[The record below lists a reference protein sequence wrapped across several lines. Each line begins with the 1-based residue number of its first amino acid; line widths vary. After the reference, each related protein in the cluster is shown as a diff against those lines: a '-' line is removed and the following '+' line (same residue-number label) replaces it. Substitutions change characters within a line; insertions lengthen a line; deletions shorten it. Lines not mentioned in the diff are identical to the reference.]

1 MARQL
6 HGLRIETIKPA
17 SLTPSHLKRFNL
29 SPTDQVTPR
38 IYMPIVFYYP
48 NHVPRSLKDIADKSS
63 QLKSSLSEILT
74 HYYPF
79 AGRLNCGAYVDCN
92 DEGVEFQEANIKCGL
107 SEILKKPQNEAVDLV
122 FPSGLAWLGVRW
134 RNVQVCW
141 SFGLQISNVED
152 CQLRFVTANNTD
164 DGNFDTSSMLK
175 TVDLNRFECDSKKI
189 CLKKNAKSQNRH
201 FLGTHELKN
210 KTLKVDRQIQ
220 RKSSQKSHSSLS
232 LSVCRARPTSAA
244 TSSPRITRHS
254 AVV

>member
-48 NHVPRSLKDIADKSS
+48 NHVPTSLKDIADKSN

-92 DEGVEFQEANIKCGL
+92 DDGVEFQEANIKCGL
-107 SEILKKPQNEAVDLV
+107 SEILEKPQNEAVDLV
-122 FPSGLAWLGVRW
+122 FPSGLAWGKMEKCSKSVGHSAYKFRMW
-134 RNVQVCW
+134 RNVNCEWPRPKKRKVTRRFMFPNSKLALLKAMADERLSNTTRVEVLTALLYKCAVATTTTNSGSLSQVFW
-141 SFGLQISNVED
+141 S
-152 CQLRFVTANNTD
+152 RP
-164 DGNFDTSSMLK
+164 
-175 TVDLNRFECDSKKI
+175 
-189 CLKKNAKSQNRH
+189 KNAS
-201 FLGTHELKN
+201 T
-210 KTLKVDRQIQ
+210 V
-220 RKSSQKSHSSLS
+220 
-232 LSVCRARPTSAA
+232 A
-244 TSSPRITRHS
+244 
-254 AVV
+254 